1 MLCYPLVRYHLG
13 METPSRSPRPELVR
27 LRRDAGLTQQQL
39 ADALGLQ
46 SARPVKAWERGDY
59 APSIT
64 LALPLARVLGV
75 SLEEVILAIAGP
87 DRGPAQEV
95 APGIPSETLA
105 ALSHHVTALAR
116 LVRQVERAEAM
127 ARPDRGAA
135 AGQTEASAG
144 TSGTEAPPD
153 GERQDH

>member
-1 MLCYPLVRYHLG
+1 
-13 METPSRSPRPELVR
+13 
-27 LRRDAGLTQQQL
+27 LTQQQL

-46 SARPVKAWERGDY
+46 SPRPVKAWERGDY

-75 SLEEVILAIAGP
+75 SLEEVVLAIAGP
-87 DRGPAQEV
+87 DRGLTQDV

-116 LVRQVERAEAM
+116 LLRQLERADEI
-127 ARPDRGAA
+127 ARPDPAA
-135 AGQTEASAG
+135 DAGHTEPSATASPA
-144 TSGTEAPPD
+144 EAAQD
-153 GERQDH
+153 GERHDT